1 MPPEREKGGLIKRA
15 AKDHQLVAL
24 SLPAVTHAR
33 GDETRTL
40 VKRPAAQAL
49 RAVGRVGEGCFQIG
63 DQPLAGL
70 EALDGVQRNRAQ
82 PPIAQRLLDGEVENM
97 GDVGAGEQADK
108 ACKATLVIEG
118 EQLALP
124 VKAGQQR
131 FKGTALI
138 GGKGAFVQPLHAGK
152 IRVSPAEGQGGQGFT
167 HAPSPL
173 SSPSRH
179 KSALSAQPSCG
190 TRPCLSRY
198 S

>member
-1 MPPEREKGGLIKRA
+1 
-15 AKDHQLVAL
+15 
-24 SLPAVTHAR
+24 
-33 GDETRTL
+33 
-40 VKRPAAQAL
+40 
-49 RAVGRVGEGCFQIG
+49 
-63 DQPLAGL
+63 
-70 EALDGVQRNRAQ
+70 
-82 PPIAQRLLDGEVENM
+82 M

-118 EQLALP
+118 EQLALS

-131 FKGTALI
+131 FKGAALI
-138 GGKGAFVQPLHAGK
+138 GGKGAFVQPPHAGK
-152 IRVSPAEGQGGQGFT
+152 VRVSPAEGQGGQGFT

-179 KSALSAQPSCG
+179 KSAFSAQPSCG